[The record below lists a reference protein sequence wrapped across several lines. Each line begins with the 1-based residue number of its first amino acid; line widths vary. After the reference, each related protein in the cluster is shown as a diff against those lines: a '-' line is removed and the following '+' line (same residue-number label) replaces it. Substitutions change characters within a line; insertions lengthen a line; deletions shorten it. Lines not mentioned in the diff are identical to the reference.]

1 MKQGT
6 KRRVLVIVGSDS
18 DILSQCSGGL
28 RVLIDEVR
36 QGTIEMVEGEVRT
49 MSVHRNHAELVVL
62 LKDLHERKAV
72 DIIIAGAG
80 WAAHLPG
87 MVDAILGYDFGHSSI
102 HVVGVAF
109 EDQNDE
115 SHTTAAELSISK
127 VPGTRV
133 IYEDDGGDN
142 FVGASGFY
150 RACEFAAT
158 GELPEISVPKA
169 RESKV
174 RSLIEAIDFCTEKL
188 KT

>member
-1 MKQGT
+1 MEQGK

-18 DILSQCSGGL
+18 DIQSQCSAGFG
-28 RVLIDEVR
+28 VLMDEVR

-49 MSVHRNHAELVVL
+49 MSVHRNHAKLVAL

-87 MVDAILGYDFGHSSI
+87 MVDAILGYELGNASI
-102 HVVGVAF
+102 HVIGVAF

-115 SHTTAAELSISK
+115 RHTKAAELSISE

-133 IYEDDGGDN
+133 IYDDDGGDN
-142 FVGASGFY
+142 LVGAGGFY

-158 GELPEISVPKA
+158 GEFPEISVPKA
-169 RESKV
+169 RESKS
-174 RSLIEAIDFCTEKL
+174 RSLLEAIDFCTEKL